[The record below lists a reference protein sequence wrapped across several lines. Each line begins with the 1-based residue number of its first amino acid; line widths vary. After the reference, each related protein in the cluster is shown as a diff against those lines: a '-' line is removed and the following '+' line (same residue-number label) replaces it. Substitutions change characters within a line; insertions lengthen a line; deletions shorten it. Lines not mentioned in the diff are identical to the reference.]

1 MIIDHTEKNRIL
13 KLYGLIN
20 ENNIIYE
27 ETTTLTKDTE
37 FDVSGTTINNE
48 TKWYITYKASDRKF
62 YPISLVLKDDT
73 TYKEYTGNFS
83 SKEYANN
90 GIRDLKTKLPDKKNE
105 PQTLGLNSDSTDEKN
120 ALNAQLPNVTTNEK
134 NALNAQ
140 LPNVTSNETPA

>member
-27 ETTTLTKDTE
+27 QTTTLTKDTK
-37 FDVSGTTINNE
+37 FDVSGSGEN
-48 TKWYITYKASDRKF
+48 WVITYKASDRKF

-73 TYKEYTGNFS
+73 TYEEYTGNFS
-83 SKEYANN
+83 SKEEANN
-90 GIRDLKTKLPDKKNE
+90 KIRDLKTKLSDKKNE
-105 PQTLGLNSDSTDEKN
+105 PQTLRLNSDSTDEKN
-120 ALNAQLPNVTTNEK
+120 ALIPQLPNVTTNEK
-134 NALNAQ
+134 NAFAQ